1 MANKKLVKICGIA
14 SPIRY
19 CSGRGKRFKPNMN
32 FERIFLILLITSTY
46 SAFAQKDGYW
56 DKERATTKEIL
67 VSAGD
72 RIVIKTEDLPV
83 GTTEIVYRITLLDKN
98 QQMANSL
105 VSLLKAIPDPYGIVQ
120 GSAGA
125 VFLMSKISGDDQC
138 TYSLFT
144 SNETAK
150 KYVSDG
156 KIDSA
161 CFSQSEPVSKD
172 AKRISLDKNS
182 CLKENTKT
190 IWFGFESKNWFL
202 TQKIVLEVVP
212 WVDVK
217 LNRGWNQDNKN
228 EIISLCKTSTM
239 AQKMANSDDF
249 CVCILDKIM
258 KEYRYAEFQKLLAVE
273 KTKVYKDFGNACY
286 KDADIS
292 KNVYNDLRNQI
303 ATLIKQQK
311 YNEAIQKLNIIINDG
326 KATALDYSSIG
337 YCYILTKQYAK
348 ALKFLQEGEKLDDTE
363 LLVKLNL
370 AHVYLVSNNY
380 GDAKTIYKKYQ
391 DQNVTDSLSWKEKT
405 KSDFALFEKAGL
417 PSKDFEKI
425 LKLFN

>member
-1 MANKKLVKICGIA
+1 
-14 SPIRY
+14 
-19 CSGRGKRFKPNMN
+19 MN
-32 FERIFLILLITSTY
+32 FKRIFLILLIA
-46 SAFAQKDGYW
+46 SAYNSFAQKDGYW

-72 RIVIKTEDLPV
+72 RIVVKTEDLPV

-105 VSLLKAIPDPYGIVQ
+105 VSLLKSIPDPYGIGQ

-125 VFLMSKISGDDQC
+125 VFLMSNISGDDQC

-144 SNETAK
+144 SSENTK
-150 KYVSDG
+150 KYITDG
-156 KIDSA
+156 KVDNA
-161 CFSQSEPVSKD
+161 CFSQKEPVSKD

-182 CLKENTKT
+182 CLKENTKA

-202 TQKIVLEVVP
+202 SQKVVLEVVP

-249 CVCILDKIM
+249 CVCILEKIM
-258 KEYRYAEFQKLLAVE
+258 KQYRYSEFQKLLAVE

-292 KNVYNDLRNQI
+292 KNVYNDLRNQVSG
-303 ATLIKQQK
+303 LIKQQK
-311 YNEAIQKLNIIINDG
+311 YNEAIPKLSTIINDG
-326 KATALDYSSIG
+326 KATALDYNSIG

-348 ALKFLQEGEKLDDTE
+348 ALKFLQEGEKLDETE
-363 LLVKLNL
+363 LLIKLNL
-370 AHVYLVSNNY
+370 AHVYLVSDNY
-380 GDAKTIYKKYQ
+380 SDAKAIYKKYQ
-391 DQNVTDSLSWKEKT
+391 NQNVTDSMSWKDKT
-405 KSDFALFEKAGL
+405 KSDFTIFEKAGL
-417 PSKDFEKI
+417 PSKDFEKV
-425 LKLFN
+425 LKLYN